1 MPLFLSTI
9 VNKLDKKGRVSV
21 PASFRSV
28 LEKEAFAGVV
38 IFRSLHLPTLEGMG
52 AGRLQQLSE
61 SLDGHDIFAQASH
74 DLADCIFADA
84 QMLGFDSEGRIAL
97 PAAFLAYAC
106 IQDQIAFVG
115 RGATFQIWDP
125 QAFQEHQEKA
135 RQRLRE
141 NPSAV
146 NLSLTKPQ
154 GNR

>member
-21 PASFRSV
+21 PASFRRV

-38 IFRSLHLPTLEGMG
+38 AFRSLHLPTLEGMG

-84 QMLGFDSEGRIAL
+84 QLLGFDSEGRIAL
-97 PAAFLAYAC
+97 PAAFLAYAR

-125 QAFQEHQEKA
+125 EAFQEHQAQA
-135 RQRLRE
+135 RQRLQD
-141 NPSAV
+141 NPLAL
-146 NLSLTKPQ
+146 NLSLTKTQ